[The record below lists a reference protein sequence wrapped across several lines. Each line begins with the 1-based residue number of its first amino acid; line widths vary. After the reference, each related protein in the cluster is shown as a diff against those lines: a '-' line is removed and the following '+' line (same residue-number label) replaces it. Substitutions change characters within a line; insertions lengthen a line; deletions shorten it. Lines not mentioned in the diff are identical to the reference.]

1 MCVNSLSFP
10 KINIMHVIWSFLDN
24 KKARHP
30 VGLFCIWCVRYNSCR
45 TCILHCCLFLFLSGA
60 SCSLWPHDRK
70 LMKNG
75 IDAKHL
81 NECALKRTSLA
92 TFYPKSC
99 PQKLG
104 IVSAVDGLINHNN
117 ASFLIK
123 NWSILLARS
132 IKSAH
137 KKANLFLSRFFAV
150 FEVG

>member
-1 MCVNSLSFP
+1 MLILIFLTFP
-10 KINIMHVIWSFLDN
+10 KINIMHIIWSSLDN

-30 VGLFCIWCVRYNSCR
+30 VGLFRIWCVRYNSCR
-45 TCILHCCLFLFLSGA
+45 TCILRCCLFLFLFGA
-60 SCSLWPHDRK
+60 SCSLYPHDRK

-81 NECALKRTSLA
+81 NECAPKRTSLT

-117 ASFLIK
+117 ASFWLNIDRFYWQEVSNLLIK
-123 NWSILLARS
+123 
-132 IKSAH
+132 KPTC
-137 KKANLFLSRFFAV
+137 F
-150 FEVG
+150 